1 MIQKNPYQTAT
12 LSDYLAG
19 GFWFILAVLFFISII
34 GGK

>member
-1 MIQKNPYQTAT
+1 MIKNNPYQTAT

-19 GFWFILAVLFFISII
+19 CFWFILAVLFFISVI